1 MIDVISI
8 KDPANYSMIAYIGKI
23 EKIFLNI
30 IFNNKR
36 SDTSCFFAK
45 FNLKDGVLHP
55 KIENIPNK
63 VRKKADEA
71 FQKQHVLFKILSC
84 LTYPF
89 LTISYLDW
97 SIFLFD
103 LLLPWNCLY
112 VAFCKNALLL
122 VKMTA
127 NEFLQLV
134 LEC

>member
-23 EKIFLNI
+23 EKIFLKVGVINDPI
-30 IFNNKR
+30 LAAFL
-36 SDTSCFFAK
+36 AK

-63 VRKKADEA
+63 VRKKDEA
-71 FQKQHVLFKILSC
+71 FQKQPVLFNSSC

-89 LTISYLDW
+89 LTISYLGW

-112 VAFCKNALLL
+112 VAFCKNALLR

>member
-8 KDPANYSMIAYIGKI
+8 KDPANYLMIAYIGKI
-23 EKIFLNI
+23 EKIFLKVGVINDPI
-30 IFNNKR
+30 LAAFL
-36 SDTSCFFAK
+36 AK

-71 FQKQHVLFKILSC
+71 FQKQPVLFKILSC

-89 LTISYLDW
+89 LTISYLGW